1 MSSFRVT
8 TNWKRTADF
17 KYDTFNRDHQI
28 TFSGNQILNNSAA
41 VDYYGNDN
49 MANPEELIAS
59 AVSTCH
65 MLTFLALASKTG
77 FVVESYEDDAVAI
90 LDKNA
95 EGRTA
100 VTDIKLHPK
109 ITFSGTTPDET
120 KLREMHNK
128 AHRNCFIAQSVRAQV
143 EVVF

>member
-1 MSSFRVT
+1 MSSFKIT
-8 TNWKRTADF
+8 TNWKRSADF
-17 KYDTFNRDHQI
+17 KYETYNRDHQI
-28 TFSGNQILNNSAA
+28 IFSGNQVLNNSAA
-41 VDYYGNDN
+41 PEYYGNEQ
-49 MANPEELIAS
+49 MANPEELLAS

-77 FVVESYEDDAVAI
+77 YVVESYEDDAVAI

-109 ITFSGTTPDET
+109 IIFSGNQPDEA
-120 KLREMHNK
+120 KLREMHHK
-128 AHRNCFIAQSVRAQV
+128 AHRNCFIAQSVKAQV

>member
-8 TNWKRTADF
+8 LNWKRNAEF
-17 KYDTFNRDHQI
+17 KYEMFNRDHQI

-41 VDYYGNDN
+41 PDYYGNEN
-49 MANPEELIAS
+49 MANPEELLAS
-59 AVSTCH
+59 ALSSCH

-77 FVVESYEDDAVAI
+77 YVVETYEDDAVAI
-90 LDKNA
+90 LDKNI

-109 ITFSGTTPDET
+109 ITFSGNTPDEA

-128 AHRNCFIAQSVRAQV
+128 AHRNCFIAQSIRAQV
-143 EVVF
+143 EVIF